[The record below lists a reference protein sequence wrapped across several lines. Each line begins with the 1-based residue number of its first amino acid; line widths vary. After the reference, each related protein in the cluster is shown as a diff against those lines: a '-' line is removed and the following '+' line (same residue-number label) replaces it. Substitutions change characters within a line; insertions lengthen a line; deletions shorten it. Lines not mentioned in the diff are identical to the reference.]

1 MQFWNAAA
9 HYSSVSEMMGTNH
22 FCPLQY
28 DPGGGAA
35 VMIKA
40 DYGPPRVGT
49 FGVLLPDILLI
60 LRVRHGRDVW
70 QSAIVLG
77 GVGGKIRVADFRD
90 ELYSN
95 GHMAGLG
102 LRNMIRDGCG
112 FINFLGIYNALITGR
127 ILLSWFPQ
135 AQGQP
140 LLQPLFVVT
149 DPFLNLFRGLIPPI
163 GGLDLSILPALLIL
177 SSLGNAIPA
186 LGADLGLL

>member
-1 MQFWNAAA
+1 MESNYASERATTLPAPLPFAGPLHPPEALA
-9 HYSSVSEMMGTNH
+9 SYLRRDAPSLHVVLRADSV
-22 FCPLQY
+22 
-28 DPGGGAA
+28 
-35 VMIKA
+35 KA
-40 DYGPPRVGT
+40 
-49 FGVLLPDILLI
+49 I
-60 LRVRHGRDVW
+60 
-70 QSAIVLG
+70 
-77 GVGGKIRVADFRD
+77 RD
-90 ELYSN
+90 EVDAVE
-95 GHMAGLG
+95 MVTLG
-102 LRNMIRDGCG
+102 G

>member
-1 MQFWNAAA
+1 MRRSQVIPGD
-9 HYSSVSEMMGTNH
+9 SVVEMVT
-22 FCPLQY
+22 
-28 DPGGGAA
+28 
-35 VMIKA
+35 
-40 DYGPPRVGT
+40 
-49 FGVLLPDILLI
+49 
-60 LRVRHGRDVW
+60 
-70 QSAIVLG
+70 LG
-77 GVGGKIRVADFRD
+77 
-90 ELYSN
+90 
-95 GHMAGLG
+95 
-102 LRNMIRDGCG
+102 G

-149 DPFLNLFRGLIPPI
+149 DPFLNHFRGLIPPI